1 MTSESN
7 ATLTAGENTLELP
20 LVPAVLGCSGYDI
33 SALMKTTGN
42 VTLDVG
48 FVNTASC
55 KSGITFI
62 DGDAGTL
69 RYRGYAISELAEKAS
84 FLEVAAL
91 LIDGELPSQARLQE
105 LTDAVSAASPLP
117 EGFEKIF
124 DVFPKGSHPML
135 ILTSAIAALG
145 TYYGD
150 KLSIKDEAAVDAA
163 TAALL
168 GAVPTIAAYSYRRS
182 IGEDFIAPDPS
193 LGYAENFLH
202 MMFGGEVEAETA
214 DALDMLFV
222 LHADHEQNC
231 SASTVRMVGSSEAN
245 LFQSIA
251 AGVGAL
257 SGPLHGGANS
267 AVLEMLE
274 KIEASGDSAEA
285 YMDKVKNKVDGVK
298 LMGFGHRVYKSYD
311 PRAAIVKSTTHKIL
325 DANGKDAQLEL
336 AMGLEETAL
345 KDDYF
350 VQRKL
355 YPNVDF
361 YTGLIYKSMGFPTDM
376 FTVLFAIGRMPG
388 WIAQWRE
395 QNNDPATKIGR
406 PRQVY
411 TGADKRDYVAM
422 NDR

>member
-1 MTSESN
+1 MTSTSN
-7 ATLTAGENTLELP
+7 ATLNADGASLDLN
-20 LVPAVLGCSGYDI
+20 LVPAVMGPNGYDI

-55 KSGITFI
+55 KSAITYI

-84 FLEVAAL
+84 FLEVATL
-91 LIDGELPSQARLQE
+91 LVDGELPTQERLDQV
-105 LTDAVSAASPLP
+105 TAAIKKGFVLP
-117 EGFEKIF
+117 EGFEKLF
-124 DVFPKGSHPML
+124 DVFPKGAHPML

-145 TYYGD
+145 TFYSD
-150 KLSIKDEAAVDAA
+150 KLNIKDAKAVDEVS
-163 TAALL
+163 ALL
-168 GAVPTIAAYSYRRS
+168 IGAIPTIAAYSYRRS

-193 LGYAENFLH
+193 LDYAENFLH
-202 MMFGGEVEAETA
+202 MMFGGDVDKSTAE
-214 DALDMLFV
+214 ALDMLFV

-231 SASTVRMVGSSEAN
+231 SASTVRLVGSSEAD

-274 KIEASGDSAEA
+274 QIESSGDSADEF
-285 YMDKVKNKVDGVK
+285 MEKVKNKVDGVK

-311 PRAAIVKSTTHKIL
+311 PRAAIVKKTTHSIL
-325 DANGKDAQLEL
+325 EKNGKDKQLEL

-350 VQRKL
+350 VSRKL

-361 YTGLIYKSMGFPTDM
+361 YTGLIYKSMGFPTNM

-395 QNNDPATKIGR
+395 QLNDPARKIGR

-411 TGADKRDYVAM
+411 VGAEKRDYVEM
-422 NDR
+422 NAR